1 MKRFVL
7 YCGGAAPSGPQVGP
21 EEAAAAT
28 RAEGAKV
35 VAAGTGTLI
44 VDAEL
49 PQIKRISR
57 LLPGWSY
64 TAETRSVRKPAPP
77 RRKAA

>member
-7 YCGGAAPSGPQVGP
+7 YCGSAAANSPLAGP
-21 EEAAAAT
+21 EEAAATT

-35 VAAGTGTLI
+35 IAAGTGTLI

>member
-7 YCGGAAPSGPQVGP
+7 YCGSSAPNGVPVGP
-21 EEAAAAT
+21 EEAAQTT
-28 RAEGAKV
+28 RAEGATV

-64 TAETRSVRKPAPP
+64 TAETRTVRKPTPP

>member
-7 YCGGAAPSGPQVGP
+7 YCGGVAPSGPQAGP